1 MLPFIFFTLMLISL
15 GLLIHF
21 SNNPKG
27 HLKHIFKTTTSI
39 LFILISISSY
49 AISHENFNYFIF
61 ILLALIMSLSGDVF
75 LAFTNGN
82 ISSTNK
88 PFIFGVGSFSI
99 AHIFFSIAFIVL
111 VPISTSHMLLFLVLS
126 IISII
131 VLKSVKG
138 FSFKGTFPLVAAYSI
153 IISFMVSR
161 AFAILPLFET
171 NNLGTILIAVGT
183 TLFFLSDLILS
194 FVYFYKKCPPYMS
207 TLNLLT
213 YYIGQGLI
221 ALSLITKFA
230 V

>member
-1 MLPFIFFTLMLISL
+1 MLPFIFFALMLVSL

-27 HLKHIFKTTTSI
+27 HLKHIFKTTTSV
-39 LFILISISSY
+39 LFILIAISSY
-49 AISHENFNYFIF
+49 GISQTNSKYFTF

-75 LAFTNGN
+75 LAFTNRN
-82 ISSTNK
+82 ISIANK

-111 VPISTSHMLLFLVLS
+111 VPISLTHMILFVVLS

-138 FSFKGTFPLVAAYSI
+138 FNFKGTLPMVAAYSV

-161 AFAILPLFET
+161 AFAVLPLFQT
-171 NNLGTILIAVGT
+171 NNIGTILIAVGT

-194 FVYFYKKCPPYMS
+194 FVYFYKDCPSYMS
-207 TLNLLT
+207 TLNLIT
-213 YYIGQGLI
+213 YYVGQGLI
-221 ALSLITKFA
+221 ALSLISKFA